1 MTENE
6 AMENAIQE
14 AYDGIKAGDGGP
26 FGAVVVKDGNIVGRG
41 HNRVIKNQDATC
53 HGELEAIRDACR
65 NLGTFDLSGCEI
77 YTTSEPCPMCLGAIL
92 WANINRVYQG
102 CNIQDAEAIGFR
114 DKRFYDHLQGN
125 SSLLT
130 VTELNRT
137 GCKELFNDYKNLE
150 DKKEY

>member
-1 MTENE
+1 
-6 AMENAIQE
+6 
-14 AYDGIKAGDGGP
+14 
-26 FGAVVVKDGNIVGRG
+26 
-41 HNRVIKNQDATC
+41 
-53 HGELEAIRDACR
+53 
-65 NLGTFDLSGCEI
+65 
-77 YTTSEPCPMCLGAIL
+77 MCLGAIL